1 MLKLN
6 FLGAITGV
14 TGSKTLL
21 TYRGSDYLIDCGLM
35 QGELSLEKEV
45 MQDLPTEL
53 SPSKLSAVFLTH
65 AHADHSGMLPRLIRK
80 GFHGPIYCSQ
90 ETSEL
95 VIPLLEDSAKIHVEA
110 MKSLRDKHPKHAK
123 KYLPLYDLSEVE
135 TLKSRLHIVQ
145 MNKVLRHHDLEFS
158 FHPNAHILGSCSVRF
173 QTHPKTLCMS
183 GDLGRFKPV
192 LELPPMSEIK
202 PSDIVV
208 MESTYGNRS
217 HQGDPKRE
225 LTVVLQKAKDQSRVV
240 MVAAF
245 ALARTQSLIVLLD
258 EIMNE
263 NPKLQM
269 PILLDSPLGIKMN
282 QIYERHIDKLARD
295 PEILKRALG
304 RVKALE
310 HMGQRE
316 GMFKKEKP
324 PFITLASSGMLSGG
338 RILAL
343 LEHFGEDPN
352 TTLVLTGFQAPGT
365 LGRVIASGEREL
377 SFDTFEGRKTLT
389 LKSDVANIG
398 ALSAHADREDLIK
411 WAQMLV
417 KENGEIYLNHGDDEA
432 KEELVFELTHK
443 LSAKT
448 QLVDLKHHELKWD

>member
-6 FLGAITGV
+6 FLGATSGV

-21 TYRGSDYLIDCGLM
+21 TYRGSEYLIDCGLT

-45 MQDLPTEL
+45 MQDLPREL
-53 SPSKLSAVFLTH
+53 APSKLRAVFLTH
-65 AHADHSGMLPRLIRK
+65 AHADHSGMLPRLIRM

-123 KYLPLYDLSEVE
+123 KYMPLYDLSEVE
-135 TLKSRLHIVQ
+135 TLKSRLRVVE
-145 MNKVLRHHDLEFS
+145 MNKVMTHHDLEFS

-183 GDLGRFKPV
+183 GDLGRFRPV
-192 LELPPMSEIK
+192 LELPPMREIK
-202 PSDIVV
+202 PSDILV

-217 HQGDPKRE
+217 HQGDPKSE
-225 LTVVLQKAKDQSRVV
+225 LTAVLKKAKDQSRIV
-240 MVAAF
+240 MMAAF
-245 ALARTQSLIVLLD
+245 AMARTQSLIVLLD
-258 EIMNE
+258 EIMSE
-263 NPKLQM
+263 NPELEM

-282 QIYERHIDKLARD
+282 QIYERHIDKLSRD
-295 PEILKRALG
+295 ATVLKRAFA
-304 RVKALE
+304 RAKPLE
-310 HMGQRE
+310 HMSQRE
-316 GMFKKEKP
+316 GMFKKERP
-324 PFITLASSGMLSGG
+324 PFIALASSGMLSGG

-343 LEHFGEDPN
+343 IEHFGEDPN
-352 TTLVLTGFQAPGT
+352 STLVITGFQAPGT
-365 LGRVIASGEREL
+365 LGRLIASGEREL

-389 LKSDVANIG
+389 LKSDVASIG

-417 KENGEIYLNHGDDEA
+417 KEDGEIYLNHGDDEA
-432 KEELVFELTHK
+432 KEELVSELTHK
-443 LSAKT
+443 LKTKT
-448 QLVDLKHHELKWD
+448 QLLSADHHELKWE